1 MIVTGGTALDFAP
14 QALGESVPIASST
27 GYFYAN
33 QGLSLIGKFAL
44 YGELYRRQPWLATV
58 IDKLAVSGARL
69 PVNIWDTSPDT
80 GKVLDTTSAYA
91 KFWQRPCPL
100 MPNFSFKRWTFATY
114 ELYGEA
120 FWLKLRDGKGQVVGV
135 VPMHPSRTAIERDK
149 DTGAVFYIFTLGV
162 ASAGLLRVP
171 ADDVVPFLSYNP
183 DNLMRGLSRAEAL
196 RSTLENEDA
205 SRRATQSFWR
215 KGARPA
221 VMISAPNGLSDRAYE
236 RLKNSVDKNHGGVDN
251 TGGTLVL
258 EEGAKPVEVQMS
270 AADLQ
275 YIESRKLNREE
286 VCGRYDVPPPVVHI
300 LDKAT
305 FSNITEQMRSMYRD
319 TMTPRLDDFQDVV
332 DFHLRPEF
340 DASGILKAT
349 FALDDVLRGD
359 YEKRAVATIG
369 LVANGVMK
377 PSEAR
382 PQFDLPDAGPS
393 ADKLYANASL
403 QELGRPAE
411 RVTITADVPA
421 SPGEEDDAEHAA
433 DSAAE
438 QQDALPQRAGT
449 TRTRTVVDYTPQ
461 PVRRGGR
468 PPKKSAGETE

>member
-1 MIVTGGTALDFAP
+1 MIVTGGAALDFAP
-14 QALGESVPIASST
+14 QALGESAPIASAT
-27 GYFYAN
+27 GYFYAD

-44 YGELYRRQPWLATV
+44 YGELYRRQTWLATV
-58 IDKLAVSGARL
+58 VDKLAVSGARL
-69 PVNIWDTSPDT
+69 PINTWDNSPAT
-80 GKVLDTTSAYA
+80 GKVLDTESSYA
-91 KFWQRPCPL
+91 KFWRRPCPL
-100 MPNFSFKRWTFATY
+100 MPNFAFKRWTFATY

-120 FWLKLRDGKGQVVGV
+120 FWYKLRDSAGNVVGV

-149 DTGAVFYIFTLGV
+149 DSGALVYVFTLGV
-162 ASAGLLRVP
+162 ASAGLLRAP
-171 ADDVVPFLSYNP
+171 AEDVVPFLNYNP
-183 DNLMRGLSRAEAL
+183 DNLVRGLSRAEAL

-221 VMISAPNGLSDRAYE
+221 VMISAPNGLTDRAYN
-236 RLKNSVDKNHGGVDN
+236 RLKDTVSKHHGGVDN

-275 YIESRKLNREE
+275 YIDGRKLNREE

-332 DFHLRPEF
+332 DFHLRPDF
-340 DASGILKAT
+340 DPTGILKAT

-359 YEKRAVATIG
+359 YEKRATATIG

-382 PQFDLPDAGPS
+382 PQFDLPDAGPV

-421 SPGEEDDAEHAA
+421 TPGEEDDAEHAEEG
-433 DSAAE
+433 AA
-438 QQDALPQRAGT
+438 QSQAGDAPKSGT
-449 TRTRTVVDYTPQ
+449 TRTNTVIEYGKE

-468 PPKKSAGETE
+468 PAKKSAGETE